1 VSTHIISDKLSI
13 PTAFVR
19 IKPMIG

>member
-19 IKPMIG
+19 IKPTIG